1 MHAVVF
7 LLLGLV
13 LLSTLQAQD
22 MPAAVT
28 TATRYASFVGLFFV
42 VSQAVRTRTELTR
55 LVWVLS
61 ISASAAGAIATYRFL
76 SGQATIATLAHG
88 DPNDVAFALATT
100 LPLTLWLVRRPGWQR
115 AAALTMCVVILGSIA
130 LTFSRGALLG
140 LGVAVLWQAI
150 VQRRHVGVIVL
161 GALVGLLG
169 LLVISHLEPSQ
180 VQKGLTYKTNI
191 AQENVSS
198 RLEAWGAAAHLSA
211 DHPLLGVGP
220 GNFRVHYL
228 QATGRPLGTPPLA
241 VVHDAYLDIAA
252 ELGPL
257 AAVAFVLYLA
267 LCFAR
272 LTEARRTQTGPP
284 GFATA
289 LRLSLIVGMV
299 AALTLSE
306 QYFAPFWLIG
316 GLAAGLH
323 LQRRATKPTR

>member
-1 MHAVVF
+1 M
-7 LLLGLV
+7 
-13 LLSTLQAQD
+13 LQAQD
-22 MPAAVT
+22 TSAAMT
-28 TATRYASFVGLFFV
+28 TTTRYASFVGLFFV
-42 VSQAVRTRTELTR
+42 ASQIVRTHAQLTR
-55 LVWVLS
+55 LAWVLS
-61 ISASAAGAIATYRFL
+61 ISATAAGAIASYRFL

-100 LPLTLWLVRRPGWQR
+100 LPLTLWLVRQPGWRR
-115 AAALTMCVVILGSIA
+115 AASLTMLLTILGSIA

-140 LGVAVLWQAI
+140 LGIAVLWQAI
-150 VQRRHVGVIVL
+150 VERRHVGVIAV

-169 LLVISHLEPSQ
+169 LLLLAQLKPSQ
-180 VQKGLTYKTNI
+180 VEKGLTYKSNI
-191 AQENVSS
+191 AQANVSS
-198 RLEAWGAAAHLSA
+198 RLEAWGAAAHLA
-211 DHPLLGVGP
+211 ANHPLLGVGP
-220 GNFRVHYL
+220 GNFKVHYL
-228 QATGRPLGTPPLA
+228 EATGRPLGTPPLA

-267 LCFAR
+267 LGFTR
-272 LTEARRTQTGPP
+272 LNEARQRELGPP

-323 LQRRATKPTR
+323 LQGRATTPAA